1 MNPRI
6 LELALKKQRL
16 QIRAEAERNE
26 IVSHLA
32 RIDATLDTADRARE
46 RLRESLQWARD
57 KAPLLSVALLVLLV
71 TRPRRAL
78 RLAQRGW
85 VAWML
90 VRRLRGKGGSALNP
104 AVASVL
110 LRLISRVR
118 SMLGGRS
125 AA

>member
-16 QIRAEAERNE
+16 QIRSEAERNE
-26 IVSHLA
+26 IAGHLA
-32 RIDATLDTADRARE
+32 RIDEALDTADRARE

-90 VRRLRGKGGSALNP
+90 VRRLRGGRASALSP